1 EFIVHDNSPDKYF
14 SKLNYLEVL
23 RRRTEKY
30 GKQKLFCLWIT
41 YVPFVCLVKAEAV
54 KELLVERRML
64 EKSLL
69 YKWFKPI
76 LGCGL
81 FTSGVAKWK
90 QRKKLLA
97 SCFHL
102 DVLRGFL
109 SVFNEQS
116 RKLVEFFQEETTKD
130 FTYIETP
137 VTLTTLDI
145 ICGR

>member
-1 EFIVHDNSPDKYF
+1 
-14 SKLNYLEVL
+14 
-23 RRRTEKY
+23 
-30 GKQKLFCLWIT
+30 
-41 YVPFVCLVKAEAV
+41 
-54 KELLVERRML
+54 ML

-69 YKWFKPI
+69 YKVLNQF
-76 LGCGL
+76 
-81 FTSGVAKWK
+81 SGVAKWK

-97 SCFHL
+97 PCFHL

-145 ICGR
+145 ICETMFGVKVGALENSSSENVQSFRRTAVLVPEYLELISYEFDALNPNMVSGFA

>member
-1 EFIVHDNSPDKYF
+1 MGQYKAAPPSTSQHLAGAEFAQPTSHQTPQIN
-14 SKLNYLEVL
+14 
-23 RRRTEKY
+23 
-30 GKQKLFCLWIT
+30 LW
-41 YVPFVCLVKAEAV
+41 
-54 KELLVERRML
+54 ELLVEKKML

-97 SCFHL
+97 PCFHS

-116 RKLVEFFQEETTKD
+116 R
-130 FTYIETP
+130 
-137 VTLTTLDI
+137 
-145 ICGR
+145 